1 MTDLATILAQAN
13 GYVEAGQPEQA
24 EAAVVPFLANGTGPI
39 PLWAVLAKALR
50 HQGRAQEA
58 LTIQDMLVQS
68 QPGNLAFRFDMAETL
83 LLFGQYDRGW
93 REYHWRYSLEHT
105 TRIAR
110 KVQRPRW
117 DGRPI
122 PGQTLLIHDEQGFG
136 DTLQFIRLVEWAKQR
151 SQANVV
157 LEVTGPLLSIAKR
170 TAGFDHIIERGKL
183 PPHFD
188 FHCEMM
194 TLPMVMGFQESQ
206 LPGRMPYLT
215 ADPARVRRWQKRLK
229 DLPRPLVPLVW
240 AGRPTLYNGQN
251 RATSLATMAPLAMEG
266 VTFLSVQQGPQAE
279 EAKNPPEGM
288 TLVNLSSEIKDF
300 EDTAAIFSLA
310 DLVITIDSAPAHLS
324 GGLARPTWIM
334 LGHVADWRWLMNRND
349 SPWYPTAKLFRQP
362 ARNDWKSVVEQIAA
376 DLAEFKQNKFPPK

>member
-1 MTDLATILAQAN
+1 MTDIASILAQAN
-13 GYVEAGQPEQA
+13 KFVEEGKPEQA
-24 EAAVVPFLANGTGPI
+24 EAAVAPFLAGGTGPI
-39 PLWAVLAKALR
+39 PLWAMLAKSLR
-50 HQGRAQEA
+50 HQGRAREA
-58 LTIQDMLVQS
+58 LHVQEMLVQA
-68 QPGNLAFRFDMAETL
+68 QPGNLAFRFDLAETL

-157 LEVTGPLLSIAKR
+157 VEVTKPLLSLAQR
-170 TAGFDHIIERGKL
+170 TVGYDHMIERGSL
-183 PPHFD
+183 PPPFD

-194 TLPMVMGFQESQ
+194 SLPMVMGFQEAQ
-206 LPGRMPYLT
+206 LPGRIPYIT
-215 ADPARVRRWQKRLK
+215 ADPVRVKRWRKRLAK
-229 DLPRPLVPLVW
+229 LPRPLVPLVW

-251 RATSLATMAPLAMEG
+251 RAASLAMLAPLAMAG
-266 VTFLSVQQGPQAE
+266 VTFLSVQQGPPAE
-279 EAKNPPEGM
+279 EAKTPPPGM
-288 TLVNLSSEIKDF
+288 SLVNLSEEITDF

-310 DLVITIDSAPAHLS
+310 DLVITIDSAPAHLA
-324 GGLARPTWIM
+324 GAMGRPTWVM
-334 LGHVADWRWLMNRND
+334 LGHVADWRWLMDHSD

-362 ARNDWKSVVEQIAA
+362 ARNDWGSVVAQVASE
-376 DLAEFKQNKFPPK
+376 LTLFKAMG